1 MRGKHT
7 VVVERAKVRFTLT
20 FKRNISFI
28 RGQSATGKTSLV
40 NMIADYNNRG
50 EESGVSLRCDV
61 PCETLGGRRWEREL
75 SIIEDSIVFL
85 DEGNDFIYSKEF
97 ARVVSGSSNYF
108 VLISRRDAGELPY
121 SVDEILELV
130 TTTSKL
136 IKGRKDDRR
145 YYSVSRPV
153 YSCSAQRLYEDLN
166 VGFDTPDAVVVE
178 DSKAGYQFYKAL
190 CGRLGIACYTAVGVG
205 NMKRVVHD
213 CPERNVLVIGD
224 GAAFGPYL
232 EKILSQRAYKN
243 VRLFLPESFEWV
255 LLASGLIPDKD
266 IPQILEDAASYIE
279 SREYLSWERFFTDL
293 LSKRSAGT
301 RYEYKK
307 AALNEQYLRPVAT
320 AAVGKVLPDCLRE

>member
-1 MRGKHT
+1 M
-7 VVVERAKVRFTLT
+7 
-20 FKRNISFI
+20 
-28 RGQSATGKTSLV
+28 
-40 NMIADYNNRG
+40 
-50 EESGVSLRCDV
+50 
-61 PCETLGGRRWEREL
+61 
-75 SIIEDSIVFL
+75 
-85 DEGNDFIYSKEF
+85 
-97 ARVVSGSSNYF
+97 
-108 VLISRRDAGELPY
+108 
-121 SVDEILELV
+121 DEILELV

-307 AALNEQYLRPVAT
+307 AALNEQYLRPVVT